1 MDATTTEP
9 EVVAAAVPERRATAP
24 GIGLTRGLL
33 ARGAAV
39 AFVTLLAGLA
49 VPYLAPD
56 RYVMGL
62 LLDGIIMSL
71 LALGVG
77 FLARHLG
84 LISLG
89 HTAFFGGA
97 AYALAIATAQ
107 WGWGPLPAA
116 VFGFAVGTALAALM
130 GFLVVRAS
138 GMGFLMLTLALGQAL
153 YQLCVQT
160 SARPYTGAYDGLQVP
175 YGSTETFLG
184 MRSDDLMNAASFWPV
199 VWVSLIVVSLVLWLI
214 GRARFGAILH
224 GVRDNEERM
233 RFSGFNTFL
242 PRFAAFVVSGA
253 VASLGGVLFT
263 LNASYVS
270 PDLLSFLNAGDSLI
284 AVIVGGFG
292 TLIGPIAGALL
303 FVYAQAKFNTSGNLG
318 LFTGIAL
325 VLVLVFLRGGVTGGI
340 VLLSARIRSALRKRG
355 RR

>member
-1 MDATTTEP
+1 MDAPTTEP
-9 EVVAAAVPERRATAP
+9 PAVAAVVPGRRVAAP

-33 ARGAAV
+33 ARAAAV
-39 AFVTLLAGLA
+39 ALVALLAGLA
-49 VPYLAPD
+49 VPHLTPD

-62 LLDGIIMSL
+62 LLDGIILSL

-97 AYALAIATAQ
+97 AYALAIATTQ

-116 VFGFAVGTALAALM
+116 AFGFAVGTALAALM

-153 YQLCVQT
+153 CQLCVQT
-160 SARPYTGAYDGLQVP
+160 SARPYTGAYDGLQVQ
-175 YGSTETFLG
+175 YGPAATFLG
-184 MRSDDLMNAASFWPV
+184 MSGDDLMNAASFWPV
-199 VWVSLIVVSLVLWLI
+199 VWVSLVVVSLALWLI
-214 GRARFGAILH
+214 GRARFGAVLQA
-224 GVRDNEERM
+224 VRDNEERM
-233 RFSGFNTFL
+233 RFSGFNTFV
-242 PRFAAFVVSGA
+242 PRFAAFVLSGA

-270 PDLLSFLNAGDSLI
+270 PDLLSFAKAGDSLI
-284 AVIVGGFG
+284 AVLVGGFG
-292 TLIGPIAGALL
+292 TLAGPIAGALL

-340 VLLSARIRSALRKRG
+340 APLSARIRSALRKRG